1 MTEHHLLALA
11 PVPPA
16 GDLPLAPVHVEQQRH
31 LVTEWLAWLDQQV
44 SLHQIAD
51 LTRDGYSSKIRY
63 WLEYLEREARTDKP
77 TPATVQD
84 YMRSVI
90 ASHHEPATTNAY
102 LNTIKSFYRWC
113 ENENRYPSIARSTR
127 ALREFRDGPLPALSH
142 EQVIALIGLIPEDSL
157 GNIRDRAMLS
167 LIYSTAFRTI
177 SLVRADIDDVDLDG
191 CTVTYQGKGHHG
203 KDAMAIIPPSVA
215 DLLRRYLAR
224 RRLELGIP
232 REFGPQPLFIALD
245 RRCKGQR
252 LTAKTIRRQVLH
264 YMEQAGHAQ
273 RRDGKLINPGVF
285 SAHSL
290 RRSASVTTADAVG
303 LEVAQGLLGHASVET
318 TKQAYARVTLER
330 QLRDNAHRLDPLRSP
345 PASAPGS

>member
-1 MTEHHLLALA
+1 MTEHHLRALA
-11 PVPPA
+11 PCPVPPPV
-16 GDLPLAPVHVEQQRH
+16 DLPLAPVNLDLQRQ
-31 LVTEWLAWLDQQV
+31 LVDQWLVWLDQQV
-44 SLHQIAD
+44 SLHQLAD

-63 WLEYLEREARTDKP
+63 WLEFLEKEARTDQP

-84 YMRSVI
+84 YIRSVI
-90 ASHHEPATTNAY
+90 ASRHEPATTNAY

-113 ENENRYPSIARSTR
+113 ESEDRYPSIARSTR
-127 ALREFRDGPLPALSH
+127 TLREFRDGPLPALTH
-142 EQVIALIGLIPEDSL
+142 DQVVDLVAMIPEDSL
-157 GNIRDRAMLS
+157 GHIRDRAMLS

-177 SLVRADIDDVDLDG
+177 SLVRADIDDLDLG
-191 CTVTYQGKGHHG
+191 RCTLAYQGKGHHG
-203 KDAMAIIPPSVA
+203 KDATAIIPQSVA
-215 DLLRRYLAR
+215 DLLNRYLAR
-224 RRLELGIP
+224 RRSEMGIP
-232 REFGPQPLFIALD
+232 LEPSPQPLFIALD

-264 YMEQAGHAQ
+264 YMELAGHAQ

-303 LEVAQGLLGHASVET
+303 LDVAQGLLGHASVET

-330 QLRDNAHRLDPLRSP
+330 QLRDNAQRLDPL
-345 PASAPGS
+345 GS